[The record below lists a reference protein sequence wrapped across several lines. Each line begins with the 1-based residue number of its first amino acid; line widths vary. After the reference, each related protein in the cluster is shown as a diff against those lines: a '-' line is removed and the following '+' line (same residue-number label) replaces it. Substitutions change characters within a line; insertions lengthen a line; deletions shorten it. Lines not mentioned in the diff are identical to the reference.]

1 MIRLI
6 LIFLVLI
13 SSSLKAQLTSYNK
26 SETLDIGQL
35 NLEWFGDSMN
45 GPNDNNLQLK
55 NSVQL
60 IKTMDLD
67 LLSLCEISDSNYWKR
82 LLTLL
87 PNYEG
92 ILGTYFQTQ
101 KTALLFKKDK
111 FKLIHAKHILSQY
124 SSDFASGRL
133 PLEVALETQFDNKLD
148 TLILWIIHLKSNVGT
163 INQKYDSYNK
173 RLNSGTYL
181 KNYVDQIGKRIKGI
195 VIGDW
200 NDDFDMSIYN
210 SNVSPFLNWVN
221 DTNYLVA
228 TKILSN
234 KKIGTTA
241 SYPDA
246 VDHMVANYGLK
257 KLWQKDSV
265 FVVNPSKQISGY
277 SSNTSDHFPVISR
290 FYWNNSLNSIKNI
303 ATDSK
308 FELYWNGNTWM
319 GDLLE
324 FNQKQISVY
333 NEIGMVFF
341 EGNLND
347 FYPPQSQIF
356 VIKFLYSKQVLTR
369 KFFLID

>member
-1 MIRLI
+1 M
-6 LIFLVLI
+6 
-13 SSSLKAQLTSYNK
+13 
-26 SETLDIGQL
+26 
-35 NLEWFGDSMN
+35 
-45 GPNDNNLQLK
+45 
-55 NSVQL
+55 
-60 IKTMDLD
+60 
-67 LLSLCEISDSNYWKR
+67 
-82 LLTLL
+82 

-111 FKLIHAKHILSQY
+111 FKLIYAKHILSLY

-148 TLILWIIHLKSNVGT
+148 TLILWIIHLKANVGT
-163 INQKYDSYNK
+163 INQKYESYYK
-173 RLNSGTYL
+173 RVNSGTYL

-210 SNVSPFLNWVN
+210 SNVTPFLNWVN

-333 NEIGMVFF
+333 NEIGMLIF

-356 VIKFLYSKQVLTR
+356 VIKFLYSNQVLTR

>member
-1 MIRLI
+1 MMRLI

-45 GPNDNNLQLK
+45 GPTDNNLQLK

-148 TLILWIIHLKSNVGT
+148 TLILWIIHLKANVGT
-163 INQKYDSYNK
+163 INQKYESYYK
-173 RLNSGTYL
+173 RVNSGTYL

-241 SYPDA
+241 YYPDA
-246 VDHMVANYGLK
+246 IDHVVANSGLK

-347 FYPPQSQIF
+347 FYPPKSQIF
-356 VIKFLYSKQVLTR
+356 VIKFLYSNQVLTR

>member
-1 MIRLI
+1 MMRLI

-45 GPNDNNLQLK
+45 GPTDNNLQLK

-111 FKLIHAKHILSQY
+111 FKLIYAKHILSQY

-148 TLILWIIHLKSNVGT
+148 TLILWIIHLKANVGT
-163 INQKYDSYNK
+163 INQKYESYYK
-173 RLNSGTYL
+173 RVNSGTYL

-210 SNVSPFLNWVN
+210 SNVTPFLNWVN

-228 TKILSN
+228 TKILSK

-347 FYPPQSQIF
+347 FYPPKSQIF
-356 VIKFLYSKQVLTR
+356 VIKFLYSNQVLTR

>member
-1 MIRLI
+1 MMRLI

-13 SSSLKAQLTSYNK
+13 SSPLKAQLTSYNK

-35 NLEWFGDSMN
+35 NLEWFGDSFN

-55 NSVQL
+55 NAVQL

-92 ILGTYFQTQ
+92 ILGKYFQTQ

-111 FKLIHAKHILSQY
+111 FKLIYAKHILSQY

-133 PLEVALETQFDNKLD
+133 PLEVALETQFENKLD

-163 INQKYDSYNK
+163 ANQKYESYYK
-173 RLNSGTYL
+173 RVNAGTYL
-181 KNYVDQIGKRIKGI
+181 KNYLDQIGKRTKGI

-221 DTNYLVA
+221 DTNYLVV

-246 VDHMVANYGLK
+246 IDHMVANSGLK

-265 FVVNPSKQISGY
+265 YVVNPSKQISGY
-277 SSNTSDHFPVISR
+277 SANTSDHFPVISR
-290 FYWNNSLNSIKNI
+290 FYWNNSVNSIKNI

-308 FELYWNGNTWM
+308 YVLYWNGNAWM
-319 GDLLE
+319 SDLLE
-324 FNQKQISVY
+324 YNQKQISVY
-333 NEIGMVFF
+333 NEIGMVIF
-341 EGNLND
+341 EGNLMD
-347 FYPPQSQIF
+347 FSPPKYQIF
-356 VIKFLYSKQVLTR
+356 VIKFQNSNQIVSK
-369 KFFLID
+369 KFFLFD